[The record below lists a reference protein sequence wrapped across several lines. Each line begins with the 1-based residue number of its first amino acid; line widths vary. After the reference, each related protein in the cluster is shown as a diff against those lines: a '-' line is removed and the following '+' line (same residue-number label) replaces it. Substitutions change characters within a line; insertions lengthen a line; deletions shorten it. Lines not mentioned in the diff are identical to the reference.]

1 MISPTFCGNIS
12 PNFISI
18 LKIESVIWWLNYVR
32 MSEKYSLTYQIT
44 QIDMQN
50 LPNKNEYK
58 VALPCIKGRPALW
71 KMNLVFHI
79 LKHAVNYYFHNN
91 YFQIRKALFLH
102 RNYLKSNRS
111 FSFIFFLLISFQIPV
126 IINKTFN
133 TRWLISFFSP
143 NFFFKKLENENK
155 TFNFI
160 NGKKMKCLWLRY
172 KCLYS
177 LKSP

>member
-1 MISPTFCGNIS
+1 MISPTFCENIS

-18 LKIESVIWWLNYVR
+18 LQIESVIWWLNYVR

-58 VALPCIKGRPALW
+58 VVRPCIKGRPALW

-91 YFQIRKALFLH
+91 NFQIRKALFLH

>member
-1 MISPTFCGNIS
+1 
-12 PNFISI
+12 
-18 LKIESVIWWLNYVR
+18 
-32 MSEKYSLTYQIT
+32 
-44 QIDMQN
+44 MQN

-58 VALPCIKGRPALW
+58 VVLTCIKGRPALW

-91 YFQIRKALFLH
+91 NFQIRKALFLH
-102 RNYLKSNRS
+102 RNFLKSNRS

-133 TRWLISFFSP
+133 TKWLISFFSP